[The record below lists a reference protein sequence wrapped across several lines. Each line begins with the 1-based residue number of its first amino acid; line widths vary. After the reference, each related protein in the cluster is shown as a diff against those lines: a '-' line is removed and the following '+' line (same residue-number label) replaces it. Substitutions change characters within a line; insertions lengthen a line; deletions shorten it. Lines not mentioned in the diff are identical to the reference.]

1 MGAAPKY
8 IGGDHPQTVGISRQS
23 SSRLNSIVAR
33 GQFSKSPREAADARY
48 TAMQV
53 GCGLRA
59 APTPVGRLCPL
70 NLRPPLPVSVS
81 ALKQHRTAD
90 LKQEAEARW
99 QISRRYAKTRRID
112 PTLSKNQTSILIQ
125 LRTGHAPL
133 QQHLFRLRKAESA
146 MCPTC
151 GTNEETVIHYL
162 LHCPTWKRAR
172 APLRRAL
179 PAFRTLL
186 RTLLSSPEALPTL
199 FGYIKATGR
208 FAAGTGRPNQNASRA
223 AQAQG

>member
-1 MGAAPKY
+1 MSGLPIMGPGHK
-8 IGGDHPQTVGISRQS
+8 Q
-23 SSRLNSIVAR
+23 AR
-33 GQFSKSPREAADARY
+33 PSLSPRS
-48 TAMQV
+48 AMFQPHENV
-53 GCGLRA
+53 NPG
-59 APTPVGRLCPL
+59 APYFRWVW
-70 NLRPPLPVSVS
+70 PPRCTNTC
-81 ALKQHRTAD
+81 RTAD

-186 RTLLSSPEALPTL
+186 RILLSSPEALPTL

-208 FAAGTGRPNQNASRA
+208 TTEPECVPSSTGTGIAYRVQYNTRIL
-223 AQAQG
+223 QALLPSPFFRIPLPILLPPSA